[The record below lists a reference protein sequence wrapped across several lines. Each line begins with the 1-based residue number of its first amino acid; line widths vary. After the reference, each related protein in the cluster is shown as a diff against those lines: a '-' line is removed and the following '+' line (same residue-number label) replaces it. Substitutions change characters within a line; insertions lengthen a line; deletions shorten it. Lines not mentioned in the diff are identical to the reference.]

1 MGTMADQPYLDS
13 AYKLAGYAGQ
23 PRMKLSKEK
32 SNLPGRKQIYRQFD
46 GDTAMRDVI
55 AAHDESVEGTPLLEC
70 VMKDGERT
78 EAGQPRSLDRIRDYA
93 EAQRQQ
99 LPERLRRIEPADPP
113 YDVTLSDRL
122 QSDLEQT
129 REELEAKMDVQ
140 S

>member
-1 MGTMADQPYLDS
+1 
-13 AYKLAGYAGQ
+13 
-23 PRMKLSKEK
+23 
-32 SNLPGRKQIYRQFD
+32 
-46 GDTAMRDVI
+46 MRDVI

-122 QSDLEQT
+122 ESDLEQT